1 MLKVVDIHV
10 YYGESYILQGVDL
23 EVNKDEIVC
32 LLGRNGAGKS
42 TTFKSILGY
51 LNPRKGDIFFQEKL
65 ISKNPAYKNVK
76 LGIGYVPEDRRVF
89 SELTV
94 MENLEV
100 AFSAVN
106 KSNVKWKV
114 DDLFEIFPL
123 LKKLRH
129 KKGGELSGGEQQM
142 VTIAR
147 AMATN
152 PTLLLLDEPCEGLAP
167 VIVEQ
172 LGEIII
178 NLKKDV
184 TILLAEQ
191 NAFFALGVSD
201 RGYVIDKGK
210 IVYSGSSE
218 ELKNNEDIQKRYF
231 AV

>member
-1 MLKVVDIHV
+1 
-10 YYGESYILQGVDL
+10 
-23 EVNKDEIVC
+23 
-32 LLGRNGAGKS
+32 
-42 TTFKSILGY
+42 
-51 LNPRKGDIFFQEKL
+51 
-65 ISKNPAYKNVK
+65 
-76 LGIGYVPEDRRVF
+76 
-89 SELTV
+89 
-94 MENLEV
+94 
-100 AFSAVN
+100 
-106 KSNVKWKV
+106 
-114 DDLFEIFPL
+114 
-123 LKKLRH
+123 
-129 KKGGELSGGEQQM
+129 M

-210 IVYSGSSE
+210 IVYSGSSK
-218 ELKNNEDIQKRYF
+218 ELKNNEDIQKRYL

>member
-1 MLKVVDIHV
+1 MLKVKDIHT

-23 EVNKDEIVC
+23 QVNKGEIVC

-42 TTFKSILGY
+42 TTFKSITGY
-51 LNPRKGDIFFQEKL
+51 LNPRKGEILFNNKL
-65 ISKNPAYKNVK
+65 ISKNPAYKNIR

-94 MENLEV
+94 LENLEV

-106 KSNVKWKV
+106 KKNIEWKV

-172 LGEIII
+172 LGEIIVS
-178 NLKKDV
+178 LKKSV

-191 NAFFALGVSD
+191 NAFFALDVSN

-210 IVYSGSSE
+210 IVYEGSSQD
-218 ELKNNEDIQKRYF
+218 LKNNEEIQKRYL